1 VYRLEKNVLTKQNT
15 EDINRQKSSKKI
27 NPNKEVKTKQREEG
41 FSVYLMGAN
50 EERMKNLRKKEQID
64 RMMKNRSNNNSKSI
78 QNRVKGYNKLSEKSD
93 GLNDMVSK
101 SRHREINSAL
111 VYRKAYQNDNKL
123 SEIPQNYKINNSRDS
138 LNNIEDMLSN
148 INMMNKNIASNLNK
162 LTVDS
167 PANKRRRNDYKYGG
181 VDFSSSK
188 NLFKTSWKRKVTE

>member
-1 VYRLEKNVLTKQNT
+1 MYRLEKNILSKQNT
-15 EDINRQKSSKKI
+15 EEINRQKSSKKI
-27 NPNKEVKTKQREEG
+27 NPTKEIKTKQREEG

-50 EERMKNLRKKEQID
+50 EERIKNLRKKEQID
-64 RMMKNRSNNNSKSI
+64 KMMKNRSNNNSKSI
-78 QNRVKGYNKLSEKSD
+78 QNRVKGDNKLSEKSD
-93 GLNDMVSK
+93 GIVDMRSK

-111 VYRKAYQNDNKL
+111 VYRKVHQNDNKFV
-123 SEIPQNYKINNSRDS
+123 EVPQNYKINNSRDS

-188 NLFKTSWKRKVTE
+188 SY